1 MWHEVAIIL
10 KYSSLNLA
18 RSSNRRRRIILT
30 GERHP
35 LLGFF
40 VRNLSVAVF
49 FGIMITVFFVSMMEH
64 QSADIFNYTIEEIGI
79 SLGELMVSPWLF
91 IGTIVFLASAAPG
104 MVYNVFD
111 SPDIEFL
118 LTLPVRRS
126 SIVMVKNL
134 EILPY
139 YSMGLATIFPA
150 YIILGYFCIGWTGL
164 FLGFLAA
171 IVYLGFLWALSSLL
185 ASVLNMFM
193 GRMVARRVSLMAY
206 MVSIMFL
213 VFAYNTFIPDPSNA
227 SSIDALVRYGRFM
240 TSPFFP
246 YTWFSRAV
254 LGHHLWWIASV
265 IPMALVYGTARLNA
279 RLEFSKPRS
288 RTKKRD
294 FASHSRPLPGFRK
307 DLLLLRRDPQ
317 LLYMLIYPVVFS
329 MIFLLQR
336 EATMASF
343 MYVQLT
349 AIYSGL
355 TSALLLRQEFLIWP
369 APLIFPMS
377 IRDLVLPKIV
387 IPTIAYS
394 SIYTLM
400 ILVLLLIGL
409 VEPWMSIFI
418 PMVLLVIFSS
428 TLLGARIF
436 LRRPNRP
443 VKGRN
448 IFTITEVLMVQ
459 GITLLWTFSTI
470 GAIQLG
476 VTREWELSWLLK
488 YVLPAVS
495 ITSMIVFI
503 IRGSA
508 KMRRLIL

>member
-1 MWHEVAIIL
+1 MWNEVATIL
-10 KYSSLNLA
+10 RYSSLNLA
-18 RSSNRRRRIILT
+18 RSSNRRRRILI
-30 GERHP
+30 GERYP

-40 VRNLSVAVF
+40 VRNLSVAVV
-49 FGIMITVFFVSMMEH
+49 FGMMITVFFVSMMER
-64 QSADIFNYTIEEIGI
+64 QSMDIFNYTIEETGI
-79 SLGELMVSPWLF
+79 SLGELVISPWLF

-139 YSMGLATIFPA
+139 YSMGLAMVFPA
-150 YIILGYFCIGWTGL
+150 YIILGYFRTGWTGL
-164 FLGFLAA
+164 SLGFLAA
-171 IVYLGFLWALSSLL
+171 IIYLSFLWALSSFL
-185 ASVLNMFM
+185 ASILNMFM
-193 GRMVARRVSLMAY
+193 GRMVARRVATMVY
-206 MVSIMFL
+206 MVSIMLL
-213 VFAYNTFIPDPSNA
+213 VFAYNTFIPDLSKA
-227 SSIDALVRYGRFM
+227 SSIDSLVRYGRFM
-240 TSPFFP
+240 TSLFFP

-254 LGHHLWWIASV
+254 LGNHPWWIASM
-265 IPMALVYGTARLNA
+265 IPVALVYGAVRLNA

-288 RTKKRD
+288 HTKKRD
-294 FASHSRPLPGFRK
+294 FASHNRPLPGFRK

-317 LLYMLIYPVVFS
+317 LLYMLAYPVVFS

-336 EATMASF
+336 EATTASF

-355 TSALLLRQEFLIWP
+355 TTALLLRQEFLIWP
-369 APLIFPMS
+369 VPLTFPMS

-400 ILVLLLIGL
+400 ILALILIGL
-409 VEPWMSIFI
+409 VDPWMSIFI
-418 PMVLLVIFSS
+418 PMVLLIIFSS
-428 TLLGARIF
+428 TLLGAWIF

-448 IFTITEVLMVQ
+448 IFTIPEVLMTQ

-476 VTREWELSWLLK
+476 VTQGWKLSWLLK
-488 YVLPAVS
+488 YVLPAAS
-495 ITSMIVFI
+495 ITSMIVFV

>member
-1 MWHEVAIIL
+1 MWNEVATIL
-10 KYSSLNLA
+10 RYSSLNLA
-18 RSSNRRRRIILT
+18 RSSNKRRLILT

-40 VRNLSVAVF
+40 VRNLSVAVV
-49 FGIMITVFFVSMMEH
+49 FGIMITVFFVSMMER
-64 QSADIFNYTIEEIGI
+64 QSTDIFNYTIEEIGI

-139 YSMGLATIFPA
+139 YSMGLATVFPA
-150 YIILGYFCIGWTGL
+150 YIILGYFCRGWTGL

-171 IVYLGFLWALSSLL
+171 IIYLGFLWALSFLI

-193 GRMVARRVSLMAY
+193 GRMVARRVSLMVY
-206 MVSIMFL
+206 MVSIMLF
-213 VFAYNTFIPDPSNA
+213 VFAYNTFIPDLSNA
-227 SSIDALVRYGRFM
+227 GSIDTLVRYGRFM

-246 YTWFSRAV
+246 YTWFSRAI

-265 IPMALVYGTARLNA
+265 IPVALVYGTTRLNA

-288 RTKKRD
+288 RAKRRG
-294 FASHSRPLPGFRK
+294 FVSHNRFLPGFRK

-329 MIFLLQR
+329 AIFLFQK
-336 EATMASF
+336 ETTTASF

-349 AIYSGL
+349 ALYSGL

-369 APLIFPMS
+369 IPLIFPMN
-377 IRDLVLPKIV
+377 IGDLVLPKVV
-387 IPTIAYS
+387 IPTVAYS
-394 SIYTLM
+394 LIYTLM
-400 ILVLLLIGL
+400 ILVLSLIGL
-409 VEPWMSIFI
+409 VDPWMSIFI
-418 PMVLLVIFSS
+418 PMVLLIIFSS

-448 IFTITEVLMVQ
+448 IFTITEVLVIQ

-495 ITSMIVFI
+495 ITSMIVFVVK
-503 IRGSA
+503 GLA
-508 KMRRLIL
+508 KMRKLIL